1 MLSMTPRELSIMLA
15 AQRERQYD
23 EMELMAIR
31 AMMNRQAYHAK
42 RLKQTDLFRRPVDEE
57 TAKSRADEI
66 QERTEKRMEW
76 LSQFEEFRGKINY
89 VGEEET
95 NG

>member
-1 MLSMTPRELSIMLA
+1 MTPRELSIMLA

-23 EMELMAIR
+23 EMELMAIQ
-31 AMMNRQAYHAK
+31 AMMIRQAYHAK
-42 RLKQTDLFRRPVDEE
+42 RLKQSDLFRRPVDEE

-89 VGEEET
+89 VREEET

>member
-23 EMELMAIR
+23 EMELMAIQ
-31 AMMNRQAYHAK
+31 AMMIRQAYHAK
-42 RLKQTDLFRRPVDEE
+42 RLKQSDLFRRPVDEE
-57 TAKSRADEI
+57 KARSKADEI
-66 QERTEKRMEW
+66 QERTKKRMEW
-76 LSQFEEFRGKINY
+76 LSQFEEFRGKIN
-89 VGEEET
+89 VREEET